1 MITKDKI
8 ISALKKECQHY
19 NSDGMLEYAE
29 KIKENFGLI
38 LLLYILIS
46 ATTLIDYIRGDEP
59 VYFIVFAVTFF
70 YIAQILARILTRLF
84 KVHIFLRYF
93 IVFILSLPAILEAF
107 LYYKYSIF
115 IKTGNIAALLETT
128 PNEAREF
135 LISHVDFYVIFFLI
149 MFIAIIFLMKKY
161 QPWQYIH
168 LGRNVKV
175 YSMAVYLCSFLICV
189 VYLGAYG
196 WEEFTTVKK
205 VCPQVRFMVYT
216 REHFINLAVYE
227 ELAKKINTDV
237 KLTKNKSEIKNI
249 VFILGESTNR
259 NHMNLYGYYVNNTP
273 NLKNME
279 NNGELIKFNDCISP
293 YAATTLVVKEL
304 FTFHNA
310 ESEEVWYKY
319 NNIVDIMKAAGY
331 KTFWLSN
338 QESSGVWG
346 NFARS
351 LAERSDKYQFVEKRD
366 SRDNGGVDGKLLPII
381 SETIANEQADKNFYI
396 IHLLG
401 CHQKYSWR
409 YPEEF
414 DKFSADDIEKDIS
427 EEKKKEIAEY
437 ENAVLYNDYIVND
450 IIEQFRNLKEDTL
463 IIYLSDHGEE
473 VYDLLDMA
481 SHSGDVESSS
491 MYEIPVMIWGSDKFK
506 KNHADKWENIKNS
519 VDRPYMTDDM
529 IHTVLDIAEI
539 ETADYDETRS
549 LTNPRFDTSRKRIIN
564 ASDDKNRNEY
574 YHGMK

>member
-1 MITKDKI
+1 
-8 ISALKKECQHY
+8 
-19 NSDGMLEYAE
+19 
-29 KIKENFGLI
+29 
-38 LLLYILIS
+38 
-46 ATTLIDYIRGDEP
+46 
-59 VYFIVFAVTFF
+59 
-70 YIAQILARILTRLF
+70 
-84 KVHIFLRYF
+84 
-93 IVFILSLPAILEAF
+93 
-107 LYYKYSIF
+107 
-115 IKTGNIAALLETT
+115 
-128 PNEAREF
+128 
-135 LISHVDFYVIFFLI
+135 
-149 MFIAIIFLMKKY
+149 
-161 QPWQYIH
+161 
-168 LGRNVKV
+168 
-175 YSMAVYLCSFLICV
+175 
-189 VYLGAYG
+189 
-196 WEEFTTVKK
+196 
-205 VCPQVRFMVYT
+205 
-216 REHFINLAVYE
+216 
-227 ELAKKINTDV
+227 
-237 KLTKNKSEIKNI
+237 
-249 VFILGESTNR
+249 
-259 NHMNLYGYYVNNTP
+259 
-273 NLKNME
+273 ME

-491 MYEIPVMIWGSDKFK
+491 MYEIPVMIWGSNKFK

-564 ASDDKNRNEY
+564 ASDEKNKNEY